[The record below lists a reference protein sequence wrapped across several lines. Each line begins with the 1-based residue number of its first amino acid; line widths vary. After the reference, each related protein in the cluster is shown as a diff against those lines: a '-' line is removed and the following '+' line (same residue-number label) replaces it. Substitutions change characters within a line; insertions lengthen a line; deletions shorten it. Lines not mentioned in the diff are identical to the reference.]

1 MILKCYFL
9 QLRQAEFTNG
19 WGTSRVILCWYSP
32 VKYKNHQHSH
42 QQQQHHYHF
51 QALSRISN
59 VEFRVSSGG
68 SVALC
73 SLAFDTN
80 LRKIDFAGVTKILV
94 LTLVLQFL
102 QVSCQYF
109 FVFYLVFLWDN
120 MDCNCFA
127 GFLPT
132 APIFQRRLL
141 LFRTHWAFLDILH
154 QFRLELIMTMVLV
167 VMSKKKHHNPENT
180 TFKNKQL
187 LYQIPDEEVYNIY
200 AEISF
205 NPKTNMLFDLRWEP
219 SLQSSQSSSV
229 RPKSS

>member
-1 MILKCYFL
+1 MRKKTKILNFRKLQRNRCEALLSWGWGQPQGGFALPRVALAEYVQCLLMSTFTFKVCTFILNFLVSFFLQILFHHLFHFHRLLICPPMMILKCYFL

-80 LRKIDFAGVTKILV
+80 LRKIDFAEVTKILV
-94 LTLVLQFL
+94 WLLFCNFWRCFVNKCL
-102 QVSCQYF
+102 YF
-109 FVFYLVFLWDN
+109 F
-120 MDCNCFA
+120 
-127 GFLPT
+127 
-132 APIFQRRLL
+132 
-141 LFRTHWAFLDILH
+141 LFF
-154 QFRLELIMTMVLV
+154 
-167 VMSKKKHHNPENT
+167 
-180 TFKNKQL
+180 
-187 LYQIPDEEVYNIY
+187 
-200 AEISF
+200 
-205 NPKTNMLFDLRWEP
+205 
-219 SLQSSQSSSV
+219 V
-229 RPKSS
+229 R